1 MGLMDDLPVGFGN
14 DQLTTATL
22 ATSERWRA
30 AKLAEAYYLSHQ
42 YDLLKSW
49 DAPGPLH
56 KKRPREIIPL
66 YKTAVDTI
74 VRFAWGGARFPR
86 VIIGSTAK
94 EGVIEG
100 EVGPLVKDNDARELT
115 TFVVHLV
122 KQARLDRCAL
132 EYTRRA
138 AITGSAAVIIGTRG
152 GHLSYYIEPGYH
164 CTPTFKASNPR
175 ELDRLDILYQFE
187 REEATS
193 GSTVQKKKYWFRRVI
208 DDVADIVYK
217 PVEVRPGVDPTWSVD
232 KSQSVTHGLGF
243 CPVRWVRTAPLS
255 PTAIDGQPLIDPALY
270 PLLDR
275 INYIYS
281 QRSRAVEYMLD
292 PQWVRKN
299 VDPSAREELQKNP
312 GKIWDIA
319 DSGPD
324 RKAEIEMIEAKGTGS
339 DTAQE
344 HIKDLQDRF
353 YEAVGVVLSAMDKMS
368 TRGNVSGVVL
378 EYLHAPMIAV
388 ASELRKDLGD
398 DSFCDI
404 VSTAMRVVMTEVK
417 SGRDIWIQGSRKAAK
432 QIEKAQIDG
441 PWLDMPVRL
450 QWGRFF
456 SPTAQD
462 VGTAVQAAALAKNV
476 LVAETSATRFVADYF
491 GVTDIDSEVDQL
503 DDPTALDPG
512 GGGKPTVNSRGGAG
526 PTAIPRAKVTPRP
539 SGGQ

>member
-42 YDLLKSW
+42 YDNLKSW
-49 DAPGPLH
+49 DASGPLN
-56 KKRPREIIPL
+56 KKRPREIVPL
-66 YKTAVDTI
+66 YKTALDTI
-74 VRFAWGGARFPR
+74 VRFTWGGARFPR
-86 VIIGSTAK
+86 VVVGSTSK
-94 EGVIEG
+94 EGVTEN
-100 EVGPLVKDNDARELT
+100 EVGPLVDDKTARELT
-115 TFVVHLV
+115 TFAVHLV
-122 KQARLDRCAL
+122 KQARLDRCAM
-132 EYTRRA
+132 EYSRRA

-152 GHLSYYIEPGYH
+152 GHVTYYVEPGYH
-164 CTPTFKASNPR
+164 CTPTFKATNPK

-193 GSTVQKKKYWFRRVI
+193 SGSVQKKKYWFRRVI

-217 PVEVRPGVDPTWSVD
+217 PVEVRPSENPVWVVD
-232 KSQSVTHGLGF
+232 KEQTVTHGLGF
-243 CPVRWVRTAPLS
+243 CPVRWVRTPPLS
-255 PTAIDGQPLIDPALY
+255 PTAIDGQPVIDPALY

-275 INYIYS
+275 ISYLYS

-292 PQWVRKN
+292 PQWVRRN
-299 VDPSAREELQKNP
+299 VDPSQREELQKNP
-312 GKIWDIA
+312 GKMWDIA
-319 DSGPD
+319 DTGPD
-324 RKAEIEMIEAKGTGS
+324 RPASIEMIEAKGTGS
-339 DTAQE
+339 DTAAM
-344 HIKDLQDRF
+344 HLKDLQDRF
-353 YEAVGVVLSAMDKMS
+353 YEATGVVLSAMDKMS

-404 VSTAMRVVMTEVK
+404 VSLAMRVVMTEVK
-417 SGRDIWIQGSRKAAK
+417 SGKDIWIQGSRKAAK

-441 PWLDMPVRL
+441 PWLDMPIRL

-456 SPTAQD
+456 APTAQD
-462 VGTAVQAAALAKNV
+462 VGTAVTAASLAKNI
-476 LVAETSATRFVADYF
+476 LVSDVSATRFVADYF

-503 DDPTALDPG
+503 DDPTALDPAG
-512 GGGKPTVNSRGGAG
+512 GGSKTGAG
-526 PTAIPRAKVTPRP
+526 PTSPVKPATMAKQIRP
-539 SGGQ
+539 KPTGGQ